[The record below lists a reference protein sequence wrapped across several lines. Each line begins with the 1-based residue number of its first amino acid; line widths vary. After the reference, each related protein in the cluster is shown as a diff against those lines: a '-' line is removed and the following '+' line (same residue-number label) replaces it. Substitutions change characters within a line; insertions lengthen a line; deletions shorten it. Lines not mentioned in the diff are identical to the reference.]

1 MIIVVHTST
10 KMPYSKLPIQRAS
23 STWLTKA
30 MTALTMRMR
39 KAISEMRPASPRS
52 SAVKSSASSRPSQR
66 PRPQRKAR
74 RQKPISRRGGGK
86 AHALT
91 LRFPSFAIIVY

>member
-1 MIIVVHTST
+1 MMIIVVHTST

-30 MTALTMRMR
+30 MTALTTRMT

-52 SAVKSSASSRPSQR
+52 SAVKISASSRPSHGR
-66 PRPQRKAR
+66 ALTA
-74 RQKPISRRGGGK
+74 RRGGK
-86 AHALT
+86 SRSAVVAAEKRTHYT
-91 LRFPSFAIIVY
+91 PFSVLRHHVY